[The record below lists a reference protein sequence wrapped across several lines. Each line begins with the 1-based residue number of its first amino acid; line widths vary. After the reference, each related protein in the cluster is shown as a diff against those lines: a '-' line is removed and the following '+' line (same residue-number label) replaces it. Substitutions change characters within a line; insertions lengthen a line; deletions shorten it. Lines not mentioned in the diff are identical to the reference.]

1 MAYLGGTRDGVFIP
15 GAIPD
20 GEYRIATKDGRVF
33 HNFPQM
39 GEVSDTKGFKP
50 NSSSLG
56 IGGILICQI
65 GIAFRPRR

>member
-1 MAYLGGTRDGVFIP
+1 MAYLGGTRDGVFTK

-20 GEYRIATKDGRVF
+20 GEYRIATKDGKVF
-33 HNFPQM
+33 HNLHQM
-39 GEVSDTKGFKP
+39 VEVSDTKGFQP

-65 GIAFRPRR
+65 GITFRPGW